1 MKLGENIFK
10 LRKEYNLSQE
20 QLAEKINVT
29 RQTISNWE
37 LGETAPN
44 PEQLKLLSKE
54 LNISID
60 ELLNNDIK
68 QVLVEKVSNTEKL
81 AKIIIKILKILG
93 IIFVL
98 GFVVGIFSFGIF
110 NFTKTPM
117 TVVEKQTVLLN
128 CQLNGEKYDYLI
140 EYDKDD
146 NIIEAGGSD
155 YITNIVKDKKIYT
168 FGDDSSCDFY
178 YSNIRKDETGTIF
191 SVTDNINNV
200 TRDYKITIAGEFNC
214 INACLVIGICSILNI
229 SYESILKGLLKTE
242 VIGRMSIYNGK
253 CTLIVDYA
261 HNKISVDAL
270 MKALKKDYPNSKIRL
285 VFGCP
290 GDRGVNRRKDVG
302 ILAGMYADYIYLTG
316 EDPQTKKISDICDE
330 IISYIKPFNK
340 PYEVIEDR
348 ELAIKKAYDDAS
360 NDDVIA
366 VIGKGDET
374 YQIVNGEYVYY
385 KSDVKV
391 AEELTKNTVNV

>member
-1 MKLGENIFK
+1 MVFI
-10 LRKEYNLSQE
+10 
-20 QLAEKINVT
+20 EK
-29 RQTISNWE
+29 
-37 LGETAPN
+37 
-44 PEQLKLLSKE
+44 
-54 LNISID
+54 
-60 ELLNNDIK
+60 
-68 QVLVEKVSNTEKL
+68 
-81 AKIIIKILKILG
+81 
-93 IIFVL
+93 
-98 GFVVGIFSFGIF
+98 
-110 NFTKTPM
+110 
-117 TVVEKQTVLLN
+117 
-128 CQLNGEKYDYLI
+128 NGT
-140 EYDKDD
+140 
-146 NIIEAGGSD
+146 S
-155 YITNIVKDKKIYT
+155 
-168 FGDDSSCDFY
+168 
-178 YSNIRKDETGTIF
+178 R
-191 SVTDNINNV
+191 
-200 TRDYKITIAGEFNC
+200 
-214 INACLVIGICSILNI
+214 
-229 SYESILKGLLKTE
+229 ILKGLLKTK
-242 VIGRMSIYNGK
+242 VIGRMSIYKGK

-302 ILAGMYADYIYLTG
+302 ILAGMYADYIYLTA

-348 ELAIKKAYDDAS
+348 ELAIKKAYADAS

>member
-98 GFVVGIFSFGIF
+98 SFVVGIFSFGIF

-117 TVVEKQTVLLN
+117 TVV
-128 CQLNGEKYDYLI
+128 
-140 EYDKDD
+140 
-146 NIIEAGGSD
+146 
-155 YITNIVKDKKIYT
+155 
-168 FGDDSSCDFY
+168 
-178 YSNIRKDETGTIF
+178 
-191 SVTDNINNV
+191 
-200 TRDYKITIAGEFNC
+200 
-214 INACLVIGICSILNI
+214 
-229 SYESILKGLLKTE
+229 
-242 VIGRMSIYNGK
+242 
-253 CTLIVDYA
+253 
-261 HNKISVDAL
+261 
-270 MKALKKDYPNSKIRL
+270 
-285 VFGCP
+285 
-290 GDRGVNRRKDVG
+290 
-302 ILAGMYADYIYLTG
+302 
-316 EDPQTKKISDICDE
+316 
-330 IISYIKPFNK
+330 
-340 PYEVIEDR
+340 
-348 ELAIKKAYDDAS
+348 
-360 NDDVIA
+360 
-366 VIGKGDET
+366 
-374 YQIVNGEYVYY
+374 
-385 KSDVKV
+385 
-391 AEELTKNTVNV
+391 

>member
-81 AKIIIKILKILG
+81 AKIIIKILKILV

-98 GFVVGIFSFGIF
+98 GIVVGIFSYVIF
-110 NFTKTPM
+110 NFNKTPM

-155 YITNIVKDKKIYT
+155 YITNIEMYDRFAYELKDKKIYKAKILVKYIEAY
-168 FGDDSSCDFY
+168 FF
-178 YSNIRKDETGTIF
+178 
-191 SVTDNINNV
+191 DN
-200 TRDYKITIAGEFNC
+200 G
-214 INACLVIGICSILNI
+214 
-229 SYESILKGLLKTE
+229 
-242 VIGRMSIYNGK
+242 GK
-253 CTLIVDYA
+253 C
-261 HNKISVDAL
+261 
-270 MKALKKDYPNSKIRL
+270 
-285 VFGCP
+285 
-290 GDRGVNRRKDVG
+290 
-302 ILAGMYADYIYLTG
+302 
-316 EDPQTKKISDICDE
+316 
-330 IISYIKPFNK
+330 
-340 PYEVIEDR
+340 
-348 ELAIKKAYDDAS
+348 
-360 NDDVIA
+360 
-366 VIGKGDET
+366 
-374 YQIVNGEYVYY
+374 
-385 KSDVKV
+385 
-391 AEELTKNTVNV
+391 

>member
-110 NFTKTPM
+110 NSSKTPM

-229 SYESILKGLLKTE
+229 SYESILKGLLKTK
-242 VIGRMSIYNGK
+242 VIGRMSIYKGK

-302 ILAGMYADYIYLTG
+302 ILAGMYADYIYLTA